1 MKVPASA
8 RRPEED
14 AGALSPDLR
23 GGAALATA
31 PQPFDP
37 AATAHDVALGELR
50 RLLAVWAQHE
60 PGARAGRDPEE
71 LHQLRVTARRID
83 ATLGLFKHQLP
94 QPLVRARKSAKAVL
108 RTLGSARD
116 VDVLL
121 AGLDDYCA
129 TQGDEERSAAQ
140 PLRSLL
146 TSERER
152 LRSRMVRG
160 LDSQATRHW
169 LSTLAAASSEPGGTP
184 DPALA
189 VMPDRVQQRFRRLK
203 KSVRHLGAKATP
215 EDYHEVRRRA
225 KQLRYATECGLPLF
239 GKPAEELLKALRRL
253 QERLGEQQDAHMARN
268 RLTALAAE
276 TDGTLPPPTL
286 FFMGRL
292 AEHHARATAQARRTL
307 DRAWRK
313 VRGKRWKALRARLTQ
328 LRAEAPTATSN
339 AVLSASLVPV
349 TPAAA
354 VPGPAEASGPELYPI
369 KH

>member
-1 MKVPASA
+1 
-8 RRPEED
+8 
-14 AGALSPDLR
+14 
-23 GGAALATA
+23 
-31 PQPFDP
+31 
-37 AATAHDVALGELR
+37 
-50 RLLAVWAQHE
+50 
-60 PGARAGRDPEE
+60 
-71 LHQLRVTARRID
+71 
-83 ATLGLFKHQLP
+83 
-94 QPLVRARKSAKAVL
+94 
-108 RTLGSARD
+108 
-116 VDVLL
+116 VLL

-129 TQGDEERSAAQ
+129 TLTDEERSAAQ
-140 PLRSLL
+140 PLRSRL

-184 DPALA
+184 EPALA
-189 VMPDRVQQRFRRLK
+189 VMPDRVQQRFRRLR
-203 KSVRHLGAKATP
+203 KSVRHLGAKSTL

-225 KQLRYATECGLPLF
+225 KQLRYATECGLSLF

-276 TDGTLPPPTL
+276 ADGTLPAPTL

-292 AEHHARATAQARRTL
+292 AERHARATAQARRTL

-313 VRGKRWKALRARLTQ
+313 VRGKRWKALRVRLAQ
-328 LRAEAPTATSN
+328 LRDEAPTATSN
-339 AVLSASLVPV
+339 AVLSVSLVPV

-354 VPGPAEASGPELYPI
+354 APEPAAASGPELYPI